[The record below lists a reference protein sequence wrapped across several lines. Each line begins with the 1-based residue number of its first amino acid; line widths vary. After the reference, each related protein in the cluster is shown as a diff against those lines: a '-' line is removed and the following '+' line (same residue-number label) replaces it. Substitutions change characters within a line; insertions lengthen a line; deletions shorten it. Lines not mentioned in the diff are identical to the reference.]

1 MGLFDFIADV
11 GEKVFSGDDDAAA
24 SIKKQIERGFPTKV
38 SNIDVQF
45 DDGAVTLAGDCDCP
59 RTKRLVTL
67 TAGNIAGV
75 KSVNSDGLR
84 VPAATADQP
93 ETVTRSEP
101 AEAPE
106 APAAAA
112 PAAAAEEE
120 EGDYYTI
127 ESGDTLSG
135 IAKRYYGN
143 AMAYTKIFEANK
155 EVIQD
160 PDKIYPGQK
169 IFIPKD

>member
-11 GEKVFSGDDDAAA
+11 GEKVFSTDKDAAEK
-24 SIKKQIERGFPTKV
+24 IKKQIVAGFPGKV
-38 SNIDVQF
+38 SNIDVKF

-59 RTKRLVTL
+59 RTRRLVAL

-75 KSVNSDGLR
+75 KSVNDDGLR

-93 ETVTRSEP
+93 ATAQPSP
-101 AEAPE
+101 AA

-112 PAAAAEEE
+112 PAAEEE
-120 EGDYYTI
+120 EGEFYTI
-127 ESGDTLSG
+127 QSGDTLSA
-135 IAKRYYGN
+135 IAKRHYGN
-143 AMAYTKIFEANK
+143 AMAYKKIFEANK
-155 EVIQD
+155 EVIKD

-169 IFIPKD
+169 IFIPKG